1 MFLRCSWILFARI
14 LLVIF
19 APMFISKIGLKFSSF
34 VESLYGLGVR
44 MAMSS
49 DNELGSV
56 PSVSILWNNL
66 KSIGISSS
74 LKFQ

>member
-1 MFLRCSWILFARI
+1 
-14 LLVIF
+14 
-19 APMFISKIGLKFSSF
+19 MFISKIGLKFSSF